1 MESLDM
7 LANNLANA
15 STRGFKMDHEYY
27 TLYSPEETATGTIQ
41 MPEIDREWTDLRQGT
56 IQPTG
61 KPLDLAVDG
70 KGFFVVSG
78 PSGALYTRNGAFRM
92 SSTGVVTTQ
101 EGHALQLSDGR
112 PLRLNSV
119 DDLTVSPEGIVMQ
132 KNQPLGKLNVV
143 DVPDSSMLVKEGAA
157 YFRASQPGKVA
168 TTVASGAVRQGS
180 LENSNV
186 NTAESAV
193 RMIGI
198 MRQFEMLQR
207 AVSIGSEMN
216 RKAAEEVAR
225 L

>member
-15 STRGFKMDHEYY
+15 STSGFKMDHEYY
-27 TLYSPEETATGTIQ
+27 TLYSSEEAAGESVT
-41 MPEIDREWTDLRQGT
+41 MPEIGREWTDLRQGT
-56 IQPTG
+56 IQTTG
-61 KPLDLAVDG
+61 KPLDLAIDG

-78 PSGALYTRNGAFRM
+78 PSGPLYTRNGSFRV
-92 SSTGVVTTQ
+92 SSTGAVQTQ

-119 DDLTVSPEGIVMQ
+119 EDVSVGSDGTVMQ
-132 KNQPLGKLNVV
+132 KNLPIGKLKLV
-143 DVPDSSMLVKEGAA
+143 DVPDTSLLVKEGAA
-157 YFRASQPGKVA
+157 YFRASQPGNAPA
-168 TTVASGAVRQGS
+168 TIASGVVRQGA
-180 LENSNV
+180 LEGSNV

-207 AVSIGSEMN
+207 AISIGSEMN

>member
-1 MESLDM
+1 M

-15 STRGFKMDHEYY
+15 STSGFKMDREYY
-27 TLYSPEETATGTIQ
+27 TLYSSENATSETVS

-56 IQPTG
+56 IQTTG
-61 KPLDLAVDG
+61 KPLDLALDG

-78 PSGALYTRNGAFRM
+78 PNGPLYTRNGSFRID
-92 SSTGVVTTQ
+92 SKGAVVTQ
-101 EGHALQLSDGR
+101 DGYALQLSDGH
-112 PLRLNSV
+112 PLRLDSTEG
-119 DDLTVSPEGIVMQ
+119 LTIESDGVVVQ
-132 KNQPLGKLNVV
+132 KGQQLGKLNLV
-143 DVPDSSMLVKEGAA
+143 DAPQNGALIKEGLN
-157 YFRASQPGKVA
+157 YFRLAQPGA
-168 TTVASGAVRQGS
+168 PLAASSLSVHQGS

-207 AVSIGSEMN
+207 AISIGSEMN
-216 RKAAEEVAR
+216 RKAAEDVAR

>member
-15 STRGFKMDHEYY
+15 STSGFKMDQEYY
-27 TLYSPEETATGTIQ
+27 TLYSAEDAAGGSIT
-41 MPEIDREWTDLRQGT
+41 MPEINREWTDLRQGT
-56 IQPTG
+56 LQTTG
-61 KPLDLAVDG
+61 KPLDLALDG

-78 PSGALYTRNGAFRM
+78 PSGPLYTRNGSFRL
-92 SSTGVVTTQ
+92 SSTGTVQTA
-101 EGHALQLSDGR
+101 EGHALQLSDGK

-119 DDLTVSPEGIVMQ
+119 EDLSVSADGTVLQ

-143 DVPDSSMLVKEGAA
+143 DVPDGMLVKEGAA
-157 YFRASQPGKVA
+157 YFRLSQPGQTPA
-168 TTVASGAVRQGS
+168 TVASGVLRQGA
-180 LENSNV
+180 LESSNV

-207 AVSIGSEMN
+207 AITIGSEMN